1 MQPRLAL
8 GDDLR
13 RVRERDAHGPAQSTA
28 RGERLDRQ
36 RVPRAVREARR
47 IDRDLEA
54 LRRGAGAVRERTR
67 PLLGDREEQ
76 ETVPAPG
83 RLDRERP
90 RVVGV
95 DRNDEGRGERIADG
109 DRELGRRRAGE
120 ARERTPPGFLFAA
133 KLPQEITHE
142 RGLVDC
148 ERPLA
153 EFLEV
158 MGRLGDKLGPV
169 VAQFGY
175 VARGADPEEHATG
188 DDFRARLAAFL
199 DLWPKERK
207 LAVEVRNAGW
217 IAPPLLDLL
226 RARGVSLVVSAY
238 YTMPGPEKLFAGPDP
253 VTAGFVYARFIGD
266 HKKMDAL
273 VAKLKTEG
281 ARTAEWNAAAVD
293 RSAELSRWAKAIRA
307 HASVPVLAYFNNH
320 YAGFAPGTARL
331 FRDLWERERG

>member
-1 MQPRLAL
+1 MA
-8 GDDLR
+8 
-13 RVRERDAHGPAQSTA
+13 A
-28 RGERLDRQ
+28 
-36 RVPRAVREARR
+36 
-47 IDRDLEA
+47 
-54 LRRGAGAVRERTR
+54 
-67 PLLGDREEQ
+67 
-76 ETVPAPG
+76 
-83 RLDRERP
+83 
-90 RVVGV
+90 
-95 DRNDEGRGERIADG
+95 
-109 DRELGRRRAGE
+109 RELRIGTSSWSSADWREVFYPEGAAAASFLTHYAAEFDTVECDATFYGIP
-120 ARERTPPGFLFAA
+120 AAKTVDGWRERTPPGFLFAA